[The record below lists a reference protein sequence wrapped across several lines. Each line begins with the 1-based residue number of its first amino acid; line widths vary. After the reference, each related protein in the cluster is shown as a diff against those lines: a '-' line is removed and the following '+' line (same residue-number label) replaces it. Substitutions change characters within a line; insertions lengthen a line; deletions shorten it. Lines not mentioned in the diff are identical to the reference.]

1 MFNKLKNIFKNNGL
15 SNDCHAKPVWN
26 ESTGEVNITQ
36 LPTYDIVSSPGWIWL
51 PTPSSRANKIKR
63 ILKKI

>member
-1 MFNKLKNIFKNNGL
+1 MFNKLKNIFKKN
-15 SNDCHAKPVWN
+15 KPVWN

-36 LPTYDIVSSPGWIWL
+36 LPTYDIVSSPGWSSPGWSIY
-51 PTPSSRANKIKR
+51 PSNRINKIKR

>member
-1 MFNKLKNIFKNNGL
+1 MFNKLKNIFKKNQ
-15 SNDCHAKPVWN
+15 PVWN

-36 LPTYDIVSSPGWIWL
+36 LPTYDGSIWL
-51 PTPSSRANKIKR
+51 PTLSSRINKIER

>member
-1 MFNKLKNIFKNNGL
+1 MFNKLKNIFKKN
-15 SNDCHAKPVWN
+15 KPVWN

-36 LPTYDIVSSPGWIWL
+36 LPTYDIVSSPGWVVDMWL
-51 PTPSSRANKIKR
+51 PTRPSNRINKIKR

>member
-1 MFNKLKNIFKNNGL
+1 MFNKLKDIFKKNN
-15 SNDCHAKPVWN
+15 KPVWN

-36 LPTYDIVSSPGWIWL
+36 LPTYDIVSRPGWSIY
-51 PTPSSRANKIKR
+51 PSYRINKIKR